1 MRKKR
6 LKKSKNVVSKCVL
19 DFCILHFLK
28 KSQIRCTLMASQ
40 FVIYGFIHA
49 LLQVVESYASLAY
62 FVICKWC
69 KIIRNGTQF
78 IHTFPLKLNKFQTFL
93 FFHSTEYKQA
103 RVKLR
108 L

>member
-1 MRKKR
+1 
-6 LKKSKNVVSKCVL
+6 
-19 DFCILHFLK
+19 
-28 KSQIRCTLMASQ
+28 MALQ

-49 LLQVVESYASLAY
+49 LLKVVESLASLAY
-62 FVICKWC
+62 FIICKWC
-69 KIIRNGTQF
+69 KIIRNGKQF
-78 IHTFPLKLNKFQTFL
+78 IHKFSLNLNKFQTFL